1 MPVPILHVIS
11 KLPIGGVEKQ
21 LFNLLK
27 NYDRTKLT
35 PYICCLTDIG
45 VIGEMIQQTG
55 VEVIPL
61 NALSHTFNMKT
72 VNHIRKIIREKN
84 IKILRSHQYHS
95 NLYGRFAARLENV
108 PCIVPSIHNLYTRD
122 KKIHRRIINNILSN
136 YSHKIITVSSAVK
149 QDVIKYDH
157 INEEKIQV
165 IYNGVNLAE
174 YQPESNT
181 NLRKEL
187 KIPDDAIIIGNIARL
202 SLQKGQ
208 KYIIEAIPEVIK
220 QYKNCVFMFVG
231 DGELREE
238 LVNHCKTLNVSDN
251 VIFTGFQIDVKKFL
265 NIIDIFLFPSLW
277 EGLGNSLLEAMAM
290 EKPIIGTDIGP
301 IQEIVT
307 HKKNGFLIK
316 TENHQDISGA
326 ILYFLKNPDFM
337 TEISKNARK
346 TVEENFD
353 IKITAQRYMNLFFD
367 ILKNS

>member
-1 MPVPILHVIS
+1 MAVPILHVIS

-45 VIGEMIQQTG
+45 IIGEMIQQTG
-55 VEVIPL
+55 VEVIPIHS
-61 NALSHTFNMKT
+61 LSHAFSINT
-72 VNHIRKIIREKN
+72 VNEIRKIIREKN
-84 IKILRSHQYHS
+84 IKIVRSHQYHS
-95 NLYGRFAARLENV
+95 NLYGRIAARLENV
-108 PCIVPSIHNLYTRD
+108 PCIIPSIHNLYTRD

-136 YSHKIITVSSAVK
+136 YSHKIITVSNAVRE
-149 QDVIKYDH
+149 DVLKYDRV
-157 INEEKIQV
+157 NPNKVQV
-165 IYNGVNLAE
+165 IHNGVNLAE
-174 YQPESNT
+174 YQPEANT

-208 KYIIEAIPEVIK
+208 KYIIKAIPEVIK

-238 LVNHCKTLNVSDN
+238 LVNHCNSLNVLNN

-265 NIIDIFLFPSLW
+265 NIMDIFLFPSLW

-301 IQEIVT
+301 ISEIIH

-316 TENHQDISGA
+316 TENHQDISGS
-326 ILYFLKNPDFM
+326 ILYFLKNPGFM

-346 TVEENFD
+346 TVKENFD
-353 IKITAQRYMNLFFD
+353 IKITAQKYTNLFFD